1 MGDRLSSEIFNH
13 ASLAAEQGAM
23 VVKVKGL

>member
-1 MGDRLSSEIFNH
+1 MDDWLSSEIFNY

-23 VVKVKGL
+23 VVKAKGL